1 MKGSISMPVLSPAAR
16 LAALAAA
23 TVAGIIIVG
32 AGGCSSKSTTL
43 NPHPRASVTPSPSPL
58 PSGSPTP
65 APSPTPA
72 YFIALAYAQASP
84 TIDPTYGQVDGMSS
98 IPGPVV
104 SPSPSTNP
112 FATPGPSQII
122 AVNAGQKIRFYNYDL
137 NPHTASNNGFVPFP
151 GATWPPTFNNINGGQ
166 SASPQGDV
174 ISDINFSTGTL
185 GPGSLT
191 APTPSLDYFTGAP
204 SISIFMADAYTY
216 NPIQQGAVPLRT
228 IFIVF

>member
-122 AVNAGQKIRFYNYDL
+122 AVNTGQKIRFYNYDVGA
-137 NPHTASNNGFVPFP
+137 HTASNNGTLPFA
-151 GATWPPTFNNINGGQ
+151 GATWPPTFNNITGT

-174 ISDINFSTGTL
+174 ISDINFSTGSL

-204 SISIFMADAYTY
+204 GMYFMADFYTY